1 MQMLKINLIFYVL
14 FMEIHLSL
22 QKYCNGITCDDNC
35 QNCKYSCDPNTCKA
49 SNNCQCASR
58 KIPGNLS
65 LSDTPQFFIFTIDDA
80 PYKTLMDKIQNLD
93 FLLKNNKIKDANGCA
108 PRVSLYFLSD
118 GII

>member
-1 MQMLKINLIFYVL
+1 MIFI
-14 FMEIHLSL
+14 MEIPLYL

-35 QNCKYSCDPNTCKA
+35 QNCTYSCDPNTCIPA
-49 SNNCQCASR
+49 NNCQCASR

-80 PYKTLMDKIQNLD
+80 PYKTLMDKIKNLD
-93 FLLKNNKIKDANGCA
+93 FLLKNDKVKDANGCA

-118 GII
+118 GHKLNLIST